1 MKYITNP
8 QLAKLHVLLTN
19 LGIIDQKQHMV
30 YNISDGRT
38 TSSKELSFDEAR
50 TLIMNLSQY
59 DPRERTKSVIF
70 SLAYKAG
77 IIYGESDTDKKM
89 NTAKLNGFIRDR
101 GAVKKDLNEMNQ
113 QELNKIHRQFEAIL
127 RNTQNSKDKKSADS
141 IVSDLLND
149 LNIITS

>member
-8 QLAKLHVLLTN
+8 QLEKFHVLLNN

-30 YNISDGRT
+30 YSISDGRT

-77 IIYGESDTDKKM
+77 IIYGESDTDKKI
-89 NTAKLNGFIRDR
+89 NTAKLNAFIRDR

-113 QELNKIHRQFEAIL
+113 QELNKVHRQFESIV
-127 RNTQNSKDKKSADS
+127 RNTQNSTDKKTADS
-141 IVSDLLND
+141 LVKNLLED
-149 LNIITS
+149 LNLNAL